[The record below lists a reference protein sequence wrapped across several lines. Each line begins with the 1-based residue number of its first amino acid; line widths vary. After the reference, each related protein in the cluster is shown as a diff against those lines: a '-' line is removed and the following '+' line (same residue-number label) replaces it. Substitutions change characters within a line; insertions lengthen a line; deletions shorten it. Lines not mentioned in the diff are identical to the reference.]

1 MIGAT
6 TRADQERPE
15 MYAAGVERYMEQLQA
30 AARDEWVTYHRHMA
44 SLHRRLADDHERTA
58 AELTRRIPQ

>member
-1 MIGAT
+1 
-6 TRADQERPE
+6 